1 MAYSKFTLEK
11 ALSSLNL
18 DLQSVENLFPDVKP
32 VALSE
37 PIATLLKRFLPIALG
52 VATEKA
58 RSEFLVAPLLSE
70 VRQQHAGG
78 VSIFSGITFDVDPAR
93 GLMGACDFLLTLSP
107 EQNLLQAPIFAAVE
121 SKSENLRPGLGQCLA
136 KMVAIQLFNEQ
147 AGKPRKTIFGA
158 VTSGL
163 AWRFLQ
169 LEDNQVLLENRERSL
184 GDGSEVLGI
193 LLSIASEK
201 QS

>member
-11 ALSSLNL
+11 ALDSLGL
-18 DLQSVENLFPDVKP
+18 ELRSIDNLFPEVKP
-32 VALSE
+32 VVVSE

-70 VRQQHAGG
+70 VRQQRAGEI
-78 VSIFSGITFDVDPAR
+78 SIFSGITFDVDPAR
-93 GLMGACDFLLTLSP
+93 GLAGACDFLLALSP
-107 EQNLLQAPIFAAVE
+107 EQNLLQAPLFAAVE

-136 KMVAIQLFNEQ
+136 EMVAIQVFNER
-147 AGKPRKTIFGA
+147 AEKPRKIIWGA

-163 AWRFLQ
+163 AWRFLK
-169 LEDNQVLLENRERSL
+169 LEGNQILLENQERAL
-184 GDGSEVLGI
+184 GDGSEILGI
-193 LLSIASEK
+193 LLFIASNEK
-201 QS
+201 